1 MRCTCN
7 RSVVALT
14 SASSTRR
21 TKFRSLDH
29 RCSRHLLY
37 SPETEYF
44 DSARSNATAPSST
57 TTAARAPSRH
67 SASIWLRDSGA
78 TFSELFASPEM
89 ASVIDGPRNCLF
101 FWLGTGVA
109 GDDRK
114 AASYEQPPSR
124 LLVARC
130 SWLPGFCPWGKAVK
144 RRGAFSKPRA
154 SKYGDCHPATLLLRA
169 LRAYEPRS

>member
-7 RSVVALT
+7 RSVVAFT

-37 SPETEYF
+37 SPEIEYF
-44 DSARSNATAPSST
+44 DSARSNAMAPSST
-57 TTAARAPSRH
+57 TTAARAPSRN
-67 SASIWLRDSGA
+67 SASIWLRESGV
-78 TFSELFASPEM
+78 TFSELFASPET
-89 ASVIDGPRNCLF
+89 ASVIDGPRSCLV

-114 AASYEQPPSR
+114 AASYELRATSQPIARSPQ
-124 LLVARC
+124 LVAR
-130 SWLPGFCPWGKAVK
+130 SVSLMG
-144 RRGAFSKPRA
+144 
-154 SKYGDCHPATLLLRA
+154 
-169 LRAYEPRS
+169 